1 MFQNIHST
9 KFSLI
14 SIEIHFLSIDIGLAF
29 IQVAVCKLLIMIV
42 YRNIFRLFCQL
53 ERSWHMFKK
62 SRPRE
67 FAWNLFV

>member
-1 MFQNIHST
+1 MFQNIHGT
-9 KFSLI
+9 KFSSI
-14 SIEIHFLSIDIGLAF
+14 SIEIHFQNIDTGLAYT
-29 IQVAVCKLLIMIV
+29 QVAVCKLLIMIV

-53 ERSWHMFKK
+53 ERSWHMFDK